1 MPLMMGSGS
10 SSGSGS
16 GSLYPPG
23 GGAIGGQM
31 SPYDAWNI
39 LSQPGNVYDQ
49 MSLGNILT
57 SIGISSG
64 SDLALCQPHE
74 IMSIAQTLSPLA
86 RISFLRMFGMA
97 S

>member
-1 MPLMMGSGS
+1 MGPNASS
-10 SSGSGS
+10 SSGSG
-16 GSLYPPG
+16 GGLYPGVGSNVG
-23 GGAIGGQM
+23 GGPIS
-31 SPYDAWNI
+31 SPHDAWII
-39 LSQPGNVYDQ
+39 LLQPGNVYDQ
-49 MSLGNILT
+49 ISLGTILT
-57 SIGISSG
+57 SIGVSSG